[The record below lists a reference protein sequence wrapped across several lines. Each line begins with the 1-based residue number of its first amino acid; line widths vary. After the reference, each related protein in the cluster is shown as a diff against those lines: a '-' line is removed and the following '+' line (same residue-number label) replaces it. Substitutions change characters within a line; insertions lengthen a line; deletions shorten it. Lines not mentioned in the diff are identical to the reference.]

1 MKGGFMTNYFNL
13 ICEEICILGGKI
25 IHIDQNVS
33 NMEEVHKIVC
43 DNIGKFPNAKWE
55 LYPIQLITK

>member
-1 MKGGFMTNYFNL
+1 MTSYFNL

-43 DNIGKFPNAKWE
+43 DNVGKFPNAKWE
-55 LYPIQLITK
+55 LYPIHLITK